1 MRNSISLKLLLF
13 LIIGALNEEST
24 NTQSVIKVT
33 YKEETSYPDGFANRY
48 RTGIK
53 SIVVDGIAYDKNKP
67 LTIEKGQT
75 IEIIFSENN
84 PPKSLRLFFGYVEEW
99 KIGDKNNNK
108 IKSIDFSNFD
118 DSQVTNIDYLFYG
131 CTALE
136 EINFENFQTKGVGN
150 LNHVFENCKSLKS
163 LDLTNIKLIEDGIQ
177 QMTQLFYGCSSLEFI
192 NMTSFNGKNV
202 NNAELFLRG
211 TKSLKKLILYN
222 AEVSDI
228 FKEELLKSL
237 DKNQNMS
244 VCHDDNKII
253 DDKDGCATPN
263 AGSPM
268 K

>member
-33 YKEETSYPDGFANRY
+33 YKEETSYPNGFANRY

-67 LTIEKGQT
+67 ITIEKGQT

-108 IKSIDFSNFD
+108 IQSIDFSNFD

-131 CTALE
+131 CSALE

-228 FKEELLKSL
+228 FKEELLKPL
-237 DKNQNMS
+237 DENQNMV
-244 VCHDDNKII
+244 VCHEDNKII
-253 DDKDGCATPN
+253 DDKDGCAAPN
-263 AGSPM
+263 AESLP
-268 K
+268 